1 MRLSNQTIEGIY
13 MTGIG
18 KERVVF
24 MVHCMFNH
32 RVWKGTFFNSLI
44 AYGSISMLLMVLS
57 LHIPELYT
65 LMNLF
70 YISVYSFVEVTK
82 YLLEQTGVQFI
93 LSERFNQDPLESH
106 FGKHRQMKGG
116 NENPT
121 VAQFNYNENNL
132 RLLGSQALAPV
143 RGNCKRSVIVNK
155 IDDTPLPK
163 KPRKPEK
170 C

>member
-1 MRLSNQTIEGIY
+1 
-13 MTGIG
+13 
-18 KERVVF
+18 
-24 MVHCMFNH
+24 
-32 RVWKGTFFNSLI
+32 
-44 AYGSISMLLMVLS
+44 
-57 LHIPELYT
+57 
-65 LMNLF
+65 MNLF

-116 NENPT
+116 NDNPT

-132 RLLGSQALAPV
+132 RLLGSQALTPV
-143 RGNCKRSVIVNK
+143 RGNRKRSVKVNE
-155 IDDTPLPK
+155 IHDTPLPK

-170 C
+170 NELA